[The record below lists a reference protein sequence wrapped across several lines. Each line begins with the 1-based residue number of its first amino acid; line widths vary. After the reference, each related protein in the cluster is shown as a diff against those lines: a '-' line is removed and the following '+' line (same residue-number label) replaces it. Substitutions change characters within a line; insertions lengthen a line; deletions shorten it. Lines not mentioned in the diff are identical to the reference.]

1 MVAALAHEPV
11 LAAIAPY
18 SAAGGEVLVDQ
29 ILHLG
34 LHFGLPLERVAHGI
48 PPTWQANLTPAE
60 SKCLTRRVLKNSGRP
75 RHSYSACRTE
85 WGPSDDPNSDEA
97 IGRRALQR
105 AYHRHCGFSAPE

>member
-60 SKCLTRRVLKNSGRP
+60 SKCPPKPTDWLR
-75 RHSYSACRTE
+75 
-85 WGPSDDPNSDEA
+85 
-97 IGRRALQR
+97 
-105 AYHRHCGFSAPE
+105 

>member
-11 LAAIAPY
+11 LAAIASY

-60 SKCLTRRVLKNSGRP
+60 SKCPPKPTDWLR
-75 RHSYSACRTE
+75 
-85 WGPSDDPNSDEA
+85 
-97 IGRRALQR
+97 
-105 AYHRHCGFSAPE
+105 